1 LIQNLSGFNTSSSE
15 KKTIGNLLKTSKSAS
30 NRPNFD
36 HTSQIHIFS
45 TLINMSSIGKSFFQY
60 AAWPTLL
67 ILLLGQSIQSQNLV
81 PNPSFEDVN
90 TCSEFN
96 QPCSPSAWFF
106 LSRKLTTGY
115 FPRFPSATG
124 SRHLQIVAVSR
135 ATVNRQYWETMLLCP
150 LEAGE
155 RYTVSLKIA
164 SPRNSTELGTTCPNL
179 RDIGLWFTTRFVF
192 VQGDSVLQ
200 PRSYLSFVGAT
211 TRDLKNGWFEIKKEF
226 VPTSNT
232 SILIVGNFVRTANAD
247 IMDQRNYSNP
257 TIDLLVDDLSVVR
270 MKGTTCPNA
279 QKIKDS
285 LYSILRRHSDH
296 EPEDTDPD
304 ISDTQPA
311 RPISDTL
318 PAGPKRN
325 PPPSNPINDPLFGP
339 EPRRVIDTPKL
350 SHRPPVTDTIVIH
363 NIQFDFDKYLMQ
375 NPDTLLRYKSLF
387 TRPGIK
393 KIQVVG
399 FTDEIGSETY
409 NLDLSTKR
417 AHEVARILSS
427 KFNILPA
434 LIEAEG
440 RGISRVY
447 RTKDLNRRVE
457 IYILHE

>member
-1 LIQNLSGFNTSSSE
+1 
-15 KKTIGNLLKTSKSAS
+15 
-30 NRPNFD
+30 
-36 HTSQIHIFS
+36 
-45 TLINMSSIGKSFFQY
+45 MSSIGKSLFQY

-67 ILLLGQSIQSQNLV
+67 ILLLGQRIQSQNLV
-81 PNPSFEDVN
+81 PNPSFEDIN
-90 TCSEFN
+90 TCAEFN

-135 ATVNRQYWETMLLCP
+135 QSVNRQYWETMLLCP

-164 SPRNSTELGTTCPNL
+164 SPRNSRELGTTCPNL

-192 VQGDSVLQ
+192 VQGDSILQ

-226 VPTSNT
+226 VPTANSN
-232 SILIVGNFVRTANAD
+232 ILIVGNFVRTANAD
-247 IMDQRNYSNP
+247 IMDQRNYPNP
-257 TIDLLVDDLSVVR
+257 TIDLLIDDIAVIR
-270 MKGTTCPNA
+270 IKGTACPDY

-285 LYSILRRHSDH
+285 LYSILRRHSDK
-296 EPEDTDPD
+296 EPGDSDPD
-304 ISDTQPA
+304 ISDTLPDLSRKDIPEQQPR
-311 RPISDTL
+311 RPTDSL
-318 PAGPKRN
+318 QRPG
-325 PPPSNPINDPLFGP
+325 SNPINDPLFGP

-350 SHRPPVTDTIVIH
+350 SRRPPVTDTLVIH
-363 NIQFDFDKYLMQ
+363 NIQFDFDKYLVQ
-375 NPDTLLRYKSLF
+375 NPDTLQRYKSLF

-409 NLDLSTKR
+409 NLDLSKKR
-417 AHEVARILSS
+417 ANEVARILSS
-427 KFNILPA
+427 KFNIPPA

-447 RTKDLNRRVE
+447 KTKDLNRRVE
-457 IYILHE
+457 IYIFHE